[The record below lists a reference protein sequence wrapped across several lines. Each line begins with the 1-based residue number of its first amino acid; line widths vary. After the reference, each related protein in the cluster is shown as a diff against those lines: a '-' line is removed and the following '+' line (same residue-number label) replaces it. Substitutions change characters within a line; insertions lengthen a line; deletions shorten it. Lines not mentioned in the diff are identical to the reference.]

1 MTNKANKGFVFS
13 AYDKFF
19 RFLLMDNRL
28 FLSIYIGILS
38 FKGYFE
44 KYLESIYFAIRYIS
58 STEFAILLF
67 ISIIHILSFPA
78 RDRNSYLVLYLNFS
92 GIIGE
97 LHNYRAG
104 LDAHCQTCFD
114 YFCDIYA
121 EYLPQGIKEQLDAK
135 NGAVEQLDYLY
146 HECERAGQDIYL
158 FIDEYDHFIN
168 AILSDA
174 ESLHRYT
181 KETHKEGYLRAFFNK
196 IKSGTYSSIKRCFIT
211 GVSPVTMDVV
221 VSRGIL

>member
-1 MTNKANKGFVFS
+1 M
-13 AYDKFF
+13 
-19 RFLLMDNRL
+19 
-28 FLSIYIGILS
+28 
-38 FKGYFE
+38 
-44 KYLESIYFAIRYIS
+44 
-58 STEFAILLF
+58 
-67 ISIIHILSFPA
+67 
-78 RDRNSYLVLYLNFS
+78 VLYLNFS

-114 YFCDIYA
+114 YLCDIYA

-196 IKSGTYSSIKRCFIT
+196 IKSSTYSSIKRCFIT

>member
-1 MTNKANKGFVFS
+1 M
-13 AYDKFF
+13 
-19 RFLLMDNRL
+19 
-28 FLSIYIGILS
+28 
-38 FKGYFE
+38 
-44 KYLESIYFAIRYIS
+44 
-58 STEFAILLF
+58 
-67 ISIIHILSFPA
+67 
-78 RDRNSYLVLYLNFS
+78 YLNFS

-168 AILSDA
+168 AILSDV

-181 KETHKEGYLRAFFNK
+181 KETHKISACILQQDKIRYLFQHQTLFHYR
-196 IKSGTYSSIKRCFIT
+196 SQPCDDGCGCF
-211 GVSPVTMDVV
+211 
-221 VSRGIL
+221 